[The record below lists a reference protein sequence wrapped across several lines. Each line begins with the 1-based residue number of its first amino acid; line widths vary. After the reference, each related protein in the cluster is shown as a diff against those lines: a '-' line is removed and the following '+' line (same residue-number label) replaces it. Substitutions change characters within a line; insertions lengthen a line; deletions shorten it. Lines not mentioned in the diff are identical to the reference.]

1 MIRHK
6 ALLLTHLRPLVSIG
20 AFLSIFLVPA
30 NRSSADTGS
39 TQAFHLVEVNKLMV
53 GYNGN
58 LAIQAVELKM
68 ITAGENLVSGG
79 FLAVY
84 DSLGNSVAT
93 LGTFGANVPNGS
105 AGDRILCATAAFA
118 SAFSITPDLV
128 ISPGIPMVTG
138 QVSFEKIGCPVNS
151 LAYGNIL
158 LRVPGGTSNAPPLPP
173 HGATALV
180 RVTDNPTIPSCPQ
193 TENAAQ
199 RFQLRGAGSANP
211 FVFQNNARDTAQV
224 WTAVTSIEPTPAPP
238 VKRLSASPN
247 PFTASTTIRL
257 PDRASRVS
265 VYDVNGRLVR
275 SWTPSG
281 YEAGEQGSAVH
292 WDGRD
297 KDARSLPSGLYFMEA
312 VTAQG
317 SIRGRVIL
325 LRGSEEPH
333 HAH

>member
-1 MIRHK
+1 MHRHN
-6 ALLLTHLRPLVSIG
+6 ALLWTHFGPLVSIG
-20 AFLSIFLVPA
+20 AFLSIFLAPA
-30 NRSSADTGS
+30 TPSRADTGS
-39 TQAFHLVEVNKLMV
+39 TQAFHLVEVNKLLV

-58 LAIQAVELKM
+58 LNIQAVELKM
-68 ITAGENLVSGG
+68 ISAGENLVGGG

-84 DSLGNSVAT
+84 DSLGDPVAT
-93 LGTFGANVPNGS
+93 LGTFGGNVPNGS

-128 ISPGIPMVTG
+128 ITPGIPIVTG
-138 QVSFEKIGCPVNS
+138 QISFEKVGCPVNTV
-151 LAYGNIL
+151 AYGNVL
-158 LRVPGGTSNAPPLPP
+158 LRLNGTSNASPLPP

-180 RVTDNPTIPSCPQ
+180 RVTDNSTIPSCPQ
-193 TENAAQ
+193 AENAAQ
-199 RFQLRGAGSANP
+199 RFQLRGAGAANP

-224 WTAVTSIEPTPAPP
+224 WTAVTSIEPVPAPP

-265 VYDVNGRLVR
+265 VYDVRGRRVR

-281 YEAGEQGSAVH
+281 YEAGEAGTSVH

-325 LRGSEEPH
+325 LRGAGEPQ